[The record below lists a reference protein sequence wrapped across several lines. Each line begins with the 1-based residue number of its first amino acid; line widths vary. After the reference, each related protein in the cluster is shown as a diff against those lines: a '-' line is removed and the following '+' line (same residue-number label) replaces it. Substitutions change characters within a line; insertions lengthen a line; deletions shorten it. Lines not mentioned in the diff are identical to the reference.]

1 MRIWVPLST
10 ETVPGAPATSMLV
23 APGATVWSGETMT
36 TSLPWKSSGEVVL
49 PAGAMTSAYSL
60 PETDQPS
67 GTSPGEIGLGVGPWS
82 KGTRATA
89 AGCAEAPAPPAP
101 GTAIRVWVGSA
112 PSWG

>member
-1 MRIWVPLST
+1 
-10 ETVPGAPATSMLV
+10 MLV
-23 APGATVWSGETMT
+23 APGAAVWSGDSMT

-60 PETDQPS
+60 PDTDQPS

-89 AGCAEAPAPPAP
+89 AGCAEAPEPPAP
-101 GTAIRVWVGSA
+101 GIANCVLAGLSPRLGSNTT
-112 PSWG
+112 P